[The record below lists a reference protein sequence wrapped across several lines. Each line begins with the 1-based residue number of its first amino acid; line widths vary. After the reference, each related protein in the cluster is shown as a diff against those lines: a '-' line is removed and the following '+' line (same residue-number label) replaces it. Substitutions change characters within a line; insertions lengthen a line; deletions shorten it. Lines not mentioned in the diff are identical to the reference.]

1 MVIFVHGTRLQ
12 SGRMHR
18 DDDDALAEI
27 CRQLSSQ
34 VRTRTAIEAITST
47 RRDSYF
53 STLAQCTGLG
63 RGGGLH
69 FQFMVDAIEDA
80 AKVLL
85 SRK

>member
-1 MVIFVHGTRLQ
+1 
-12 SGRMHR
+12 MHR

-34 VRTRTAIEAITST
+34 VSSRTPIDVVIAMRDHGCLSART
-47 RRDSYF
+47 
-53 STLAQCTGLG
+53 QCTGLG

-80 AKVLL
+80 AKVCF
-85 SRK
+85 RVTE